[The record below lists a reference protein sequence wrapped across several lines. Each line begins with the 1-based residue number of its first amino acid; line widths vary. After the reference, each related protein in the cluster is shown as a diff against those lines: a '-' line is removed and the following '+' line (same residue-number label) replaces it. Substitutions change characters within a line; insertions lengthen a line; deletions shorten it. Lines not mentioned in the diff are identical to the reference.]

1 MIYTAIFFFALVTH
15 VRSDGPS
22 PSSPPPATPTT
33 FVTGG
38 RTCGHD
44 KQLYQDD
51 SCCGASPS
59 KVPTTV
65 VPYVPDF
72 KTKFALSD
80 AQETSCNLPV
90 FCQCQFPVN
99 KDAYL
104 AAYKNADNGLLD
116 FMMMDICTFNG
127 VAFNTGGKL
136 FSGSSLSQYALDGSK
151 FDPTNASSVPRNL
164 YVHEYFVSSEAAFT
178 FWKWY
183 GTSFGD
189 YMLKKNGEVS
199 LGAAALLGFDG
210 TTRFVFSGMCK
221 SYADE
226 LKAVFAANPV
236 LSMFGSAIDFSL
248 PAATMMARPSVPVE
262 ASLPIVD
269 FSNAAA
275 INANGLQPTGWTLP
289 SNIM

>member
-1 MIYTAIFFFALVTH
+1 
-15 VRSDGPS
+15 
-22 PSSPPPATPTT
+22 
-33 FVTGG
+33 
-38 RTCGHD
+38 
-44 KQLYQDD
+44 
-51 SCCGASPS
+51 
-59 KVPTTV
+59 
-65 VPYVPDF
+65 
-72 KTKFALSD
+72 
-80 AQETSCNLPV
+80 
-90 FCQCQFPVN
+90 
-99 KDAYL
+99 
-104 AAYKNADNGLLD
+104 
-116 FMMMDICTFNG
+116 
-127 VAFNTGGKL
+127 
-136 FSGSSLSQYALDGSK
+136 
-151 FDPTNASSVPRNL
+151 
-164 YVHEYFVSSEAAFT
+164 
-178 FWKWY
+178 
-183 GTSFGD
+183 
-189 YMLKKNGEVS
+189 MLKKNGEVS